1 MAAKKEKLR
10 KINFQ
15 KRIIT
20 IVSLIIALSNLQAES
35 WKPCNLA
42 VNGNNTWGTSVCVHN
57 GKVFA
62 TNNSNGLMMSADNG
76 ETWTVVNSKIVAPG
90 VNLYSTGDRLY
101 SLLHNSGCTY
111 LQYSIDDGVT
121 FQIDTI
127 GLPLCYVNAST
138 TPSCNGKAWKNHLM
152 FSFAGPDWEFT
163 RNTQKAGWDAANYFD
178 PNDCSEFFVKNDT
191 CWAATNGA
199 TSNGVA
205 WSIDGLDWT
214 SPVSKGIPNYYVPTN
229 IAWSNN
235 RLLMMGMDVGAR
247 NAGVDTIL
255 KYSDDYG
262 LNFKDYNIKKFL
274 AKPVQS
280 TYDIFSDYNHIYF
293 TLSNDL
299 NGSAPDLI
307 VSTDGGETFTND
319 VEGFPEVPNTVFVI
333 NNMAFLNGWVFA
345 QLNTGD
351 LFRKQI
357 ALVGGTENTL
367 AETSIKVFPNPAENQ
382 IKISTESEVKQI
394 KIYKI
399 SGEIIAAEKQNTIDI
414 TSYKPGVYLLKV
426 ETADSKTH
434 HSKIIKIQ

>member
-1 MAAKKEKLR
+1 M
-10 KINFQ
+10 
-15 KRIIT
+15 
-20 IVSLIIALSNLQAES
+20 
-35 WKPCNLA
+35 
-42 VNGNNTWGTSVCVHN
+42 
-57 GKVFA
+57 
-62 TNNSNGLMMSADNG
+62 
-76 ETWTVVNSKIVAPG
+76 
-90 VNLYSTGDRLY
+90 YSTGDRLY

-121 FQIDTI
+121 FKIDTL
-127 GLPLCYVNAST
+127 GLPKCYQNAST

-163 RNTQKAGWDAANYFD
+163 RNTQKSGWDAADYFD

-205 WSIDGLDWT
+205 WSVDGINWT

-247 NAGVDTIL
+247 NAGKDTIL

-262 LNFKDYNIKKFL
+262 LNFKDFNIKKFL
-274 AKPVQS
+274 AKPSQS
-280 TYDIFSDYNHIYF
+280 TYDIFSAYNHVYF
-293 TLSNDL
+293 SLVNDL

-307 VSTDGGETFTND
+307 VSTDGGETFVND
-319 VEGFPEVPNTVFVI
+319 VEGFPAVENTVFSITEMV
-333 NNMAFLNGWVFA
+333 FLNGWAFA

-357 ALVGGTENTL
+357 AIVGGTEN
-367 AETSIKVFPNPAENQ
+367 IINDNQINIYPNPAKNQ
-382 IKISTESEVKQI
+382 LNITVSEKVNFI
-394 KIYKI
+394 EIMDI
-399 SGEIIAAEKQNTIDI
+399 SGKLIATEKQNTINISNLDPSI
-414 TSYKPGVYLLKV
+414 YFLNIDT
-426 ETADSKTH
+426 ESKRTY
-434 HSKIIKIQ
+434 HSKFIKSNPN